1 MKKDVMIG
9 FPAYDNRTECEIAQE
24 LYRSTTDP
32 NSCVGKVQYY
42 NGDSLIPRGRNKICQ
57 MFLESEYKY
66 LMFIDS
72 DIVFSREHINKLR
85 GHDKGIV
92 GGIYLK
98 KTLPY
103 QPVMN
108 AKLGEEDGL
117 IVMREI
123 GTGFMMIRRDVLGAM
138 YEMWPEHR
146 YKPDDDE
153 PKGGYYFDWFRVG
166 VKDGRYLS
174 EDYFFCQMAA
184 DLGIKTYLDTSIM
197 VEHWGKIKYPMQDIK
212 LIEGMAK
219 LAQQWAPDAPI
230 DEDTKKKIL
239 ELQQAVNNL
248 VMSRKLE
255 SSPED
260 KKDKEEI
267 SSLFDEAPRPQA
279 GGQSGS
285 TSTHSG

>member
-1 MKKDVMIG
+1 MTKDVMIG

-24 LYRSTTDP
+24 LYRATTD
-32 NSCVGKVQYY
+32 SKCCVGKIQYY

-72 DIVFSREHINKLR
+72 DIVFRRAQINRLR
-85 GHDKGIV
+85 GHNKGIV

-117 IVMREI
+117 VVMREI

-146 YKPDDDE
+146 YNPDDDE
-153 PKGGYYFDWFRVG
+153 PKGGRYFDWFRVG

-184 DLGIKTYLDTSIM
+184 DLGIKTYLDTNIM
-197 VEHWGKIKYPMQDIK
+197 VEHWGKVKYPMQDTR

-219 LAQQWAPDAPI
+219 LAEQWAPDAPI

-239 ELQQAVNNL
+239 ELRQAVNAL
-248 VMSRKLE
+248 VENRKLE
-255 SSPED
+255 EAPEVPD
-260 KKDKEEI
+260 DQKEI
-267 SSLFDEAPRPQA
+267 DALFDEAPRSQA
-279 GGQSGS
+279 GGQPSS
-285 TSTHSG
+285 PSTHSG

>member
-24 LYRSTTDP
+24 MYGAAADP
-32 NSCVGKVQYY
+32 KCCVGKIQYY
-42 NGDSLIPRGRNKICQ
+42 NGDSLIPRGRNKLAK
-57 MFLESEYKY
+57 MFLDSDYKY

-72 DIVFSREHINKLR
+72 DIVFNRSHINRLR
-85 GHDKGIV
+85 AHNRGIV

-117 IVMREI
+117 TVMREI
-123 GTGFMMIRRDVLGAM
+123 GTGFMMVRRDVLGAM

-146 YKPDDDE
+146 YKPDGDE
-153 PKGGYYFDWFRVG
+153 PDGSNYFDWFRVG

-184 DLGIKTYLDTSIM
+184 ELGIKTYLDTGIM
-197 VEHWGKIKYPMQDIK
+197 VEHWGKMKYPMQDQK
-212 LIEGMAK
+212 LIEGMAR
-219 LAQQWAPDAPI
+219 LAEQWAPDFAI
-230 DEDTKKKIL
+230 DEEMNKKIL
-239 ELQQAVNNL
+239 DLQKAVNGL
-248 VMSRKLE
+248 VESRKLQP
-255 SSPED
+255 SPEGPGD
-260 KKDKEEI
+260 TEAIDA
-267 SSLFDEAPRPQA
+267 LFDEA
-279 GGQSGS
+279 
-285 TSTHSG
+285 T